1 MKLYTKPGAC
11 SLADH
16 IALYWSGLPFE
27 AAIVDMAT
35 VKSPAFL
42 AFNPAGAVPVLR
54 DGDWVLTQ
62 NSAILHYIAQQVP
75 DKALDGGSDLRTRAE
90 VNRWLAFLNAD
101 LHPTFK
107 PLFGATAYLEDAEV
121 IARTKAEALS
131 RLRTLYLRAEA
142 QLAAGNTWLAGT
154 PAPSIADAYLYVTLR
169 WAGGV
174 GVDLGGC
181 TALAAFR
188 ARMEADAGVQAA
200 LAAEGLNAA

>member
-27 AAIVDMAT
+27 AEIVDMAT

-62 NSAILHYIAQQVP
+62 NSAILHYIAQQAP
-75 DKALDGGSDLRTRAE
+75 DKALDGGADLRTRAE

-107 PLFGATAYLEDAEV
+107 PLFGATRYLEDEAV
-121 IARTKAEALS
+121 IERTKADALGK
-131 RLRTLYLRAEA
+131 LRGLFQRADA
-142 QLAAGNTWLAGT
+142 QLAAGNNWLAGT
-154 PAPSIADAYLYVTLR
+154 ATASIADAYLYVTLR
-169 WAGGV
+169 WARGV
-174 GVDLGGC
+174 GVDLSGC
-181 TALAAFR
+181 QALADFGT
-188 ARMEADAGVQAA
+188 RMEADAGVQAA
-200 LAAEGLNAA
+200 LAAEGLSA